1 VRSDRL
7 AGVLPGFVTRRT
19 AILAALIAFA
29 AAPAA
34 QADDLP
40 MQLPGIAKPSA
51 AVAASVRADPDT
63 WMVGARPGPAS
74 AAIAR
79 RYGARLAGVPATG
92 GYVVARSRARAFA
105 HALGG
110 RLVYAQP
117 NVLMRL
123 AAVPTDPLSAPPN
136 DWRRIVADPAIDPP
150 AVTPQS
156 PLIALV
162 DAAADMTH
170 PEWTNDPNFTTIPG
184 TPVTNAHGTATAA
197 VAAASA
203 NGIGIVGVWPGAR
216 ALNVPLKTV
225 PGTDG
230 EISCDASATA
240 IGQAIQAGAAV
251 INMSY
256 GSTAECTAEKIQIY
270 YAIAKGAIPVAA
282 AGNEFMQGNP
292 LEFPASLPHVVTVA
306 ATDANGKSAAFSNSN
321 DAVDLSAPGVGILT
335 AVPPALDTDG
345 TPDGYQSLSG
355 TSFAAPMVSAAMA
368 WVRQARPD
376 LAPDQA
382 VQAVRLS
389 AHDVGRKGW
398 DALTGFGVLDVGAA
412 LAVPKSKL
420 PIHDPLEPN
429 DNLVWVDGRAFGG
442 KPAPAIWAGGH
453 AVRLNALLD
462 KEEDPVDVYRIVLGG
477 GRSARISAI
486 PRFGDVD
493 LTVFRSSAVS
503 INDTHGRVARSHL
516 VGGGKTEQATVI
528 NRGSKAHSYYVAVA
542 PQGKSA
548 YQDRAY
554 TLRVG

>member
-1 VRSDRL
+1 
-7 AGVLPGFVTRRT
+7 VLPSFVTRRT
-19 AILAALIAFA
+19 AILAALLALV

-34 QADDLP
+34 KADELP
-40 MQLPGIAKPSA
+40 MQLPGDVS
-51 AVAASVRADPDT
+51 AASVRSDPGT
-63 WMVGARPGPAS
+63 WMVGARPDAAS

-79 RYGARLAGVPATG
+79 RYGARLAGARATG
-92 GYVVARSRARAFA
+92 SYVVTRARARAFA
-105 HALGG
+105 RALGD
-110 RLVYAQP
+110 RLVYAEP
-117 NVLMRL
+117 NALMRL
-123 AAVPTDPLSAPPN
+123 AAVPDDPLSVAPN
-136 DWRRIVADPAIDPP
+136 DWRRKVADPALDPP

-162 DAAADMTH
+162 DAAADPTH
-170 PEWTNDPNFTTIPG
+170 PEWTGDPNFTIAVPG
-184 TPVTNAHGTATAA
+184 APVTNLHGTATAA
-197 VAAASA
+197 VAAAPA
-203 NGIGIVGVWPGAR
+203 NGIGILGVWPGAR

-230 EISCDASATA
+230 EISCDASAEA
-240 IGQAIQAGAAV
+240 IGQAVQAGAAV

-256 GSTAECTAEKIQIY
+256 GSTSECTAEKIQIY
-270 YAIAKGAIPVAA
+270 YAIARGAIPVAA
-282 AGNEFMQGNP
+282 AGNEFEQGNP

-306 ATDANGKSAAFSNSN
+306 ATDASGRSAAFSNAN
-321 DAVDLSAPGVGILT
+321 DAVDLAAPGVGILT
-335 AVPPALDTDG
+335 AVPPALDDDG
-345 TPDGYQSLSG
+345 TPDGYEALSG

-368 WVRQARPD
+368 WIRQARPD

-412 LAVPKSKL
+412 LAVAKAKL

-442 KPAPAIWAGGH
+442 KPADAIWSGGR
-453 AVRLNALLD
+453 ATRLNALLD
-462 KEEDPVDVYRIVLGG
+462 KEEDPYDVYRVNLGP

-486 PRFGDVD
+486 PRFGDVQ

-503 INDTHGRVARSHL
+503 INDDGGRAGRSSIA
-516 VGGGKTEQATVI
+516 GANKTERVTVV
-528 NRGSKAHSYYVAVA
+528 NRGKKAHSYYVEVA